1 METDRIR
8 LLIVDDEPIVVKRLR
23 QIFEKVGYQ
32 VAVFT
37 QGRPALEDL
46 NNNAY
51 DIVVTDLRMEDVDG
65 MKILEAARG
74 KNPGIK
80 VIIIT
85 AFAEMETAREA
96 FRKGVFDFITK
107 PFQIDTLKQ
116 AIFKAEEEIRS
127 ARKS

>member
-46 NNNAY
+46 HNNAY